1 MRAVWAVA
9 GAAVALA
16 AGCGS
21 SDDSSSDAPPDM
33 AEAATTTPAAPAAA
47 KKRTGR
53 LVKVVDSQFGRVLAD
68 AKGEAFYLFDK
79 ERRGMSKCYGACAEA
94 WPPVLTK
101 DRPRAGRGVTRSKLG
116 TTRRRNGARQV
127 TYAGHPLY
135 YYVQDSPGTILCQNV
150 DEFGGLWLVV
160 KPSGK
165 PVR

>member
-1 MRAVWAVA
+1 
-9 GAAVALA
+9 
-16 AGCGS
+16 
-21 SDDSSSDAPPDM
+21 M
-33 AEAATTTPAAPAAA
+33 AEAATTTPAPGGQATEAAPTAAR
-47 KKRTGR
+47 KRTGR
-53 LVKVVDSQFGRVLAD
+53 VVKVVDSRFGRVLAD

-79 ERRGMSKCYGACAEA
+79 EQRGTSECYGDCAIA

-101 DRPRAGRGVTRSKLG
+101 GHPRAGRGATRSKLG
-116 TTRRRNGARQV
+116 TAKRRNGTRQV

-135 YYVQDSPGTILCQNV
+135 NYVQDSPGRILCQNV